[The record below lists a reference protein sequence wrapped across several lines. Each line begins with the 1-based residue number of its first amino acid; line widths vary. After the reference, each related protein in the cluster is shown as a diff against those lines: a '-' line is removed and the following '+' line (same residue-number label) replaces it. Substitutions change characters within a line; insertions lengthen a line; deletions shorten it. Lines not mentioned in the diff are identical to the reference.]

1 MLLSSAKRR
10 FSTTVILGFALL
22 SGSCLNHRPAQFAS
36 SFYSTFSVRE
46 LVERNQSA
54 SGFKCVRPA
63 GGGNGGNDFSVIGS
77 QRPGSSRAE
86 FKAHKGDSFTCE
98 LRPGENFD
106 EQPFFDVLKLDT
118 ERELRANGAQIS
130 DSGPA
135 KPVGFYF
142 AYTASS
148 VRGRIQVSGS
158 RVGDRYYDVHA
169 QLDEN
174 GN

>member
-10 FSTTVILGFALL
+10 FSTAVILGFALL
-22 SGSCLNHRPAQFAS
+22 SGSCLHGRPAPLGS
-36 SFYSTFSVRE
+36 SFYSNFSVRE

-63 GGGNGGNDFSVIGS
+63 GGGGGGSDFNVISS
-77 QRPGSSRAE
+77 QRAGSSKAE
-86 FKAHKGDSFTCE
+86 FKIHKGDSFTCE
-98 LRPGENFD
+98 LKPGDNFD

-118 ERELRANGAQIS
+118 ERALRANGAQIS

-135 KPVGFYF
+135 KPAGFYF
-142 AYTASS
+142 TYTASS

-158 RVGDRYYDVHA
+158 RTGDRYYNVHA
-169 QLDEN
+169 ELDEN

>member
-1 MLLSSAKRR
+1 MLLSTAKRR
-10 FSTTVILGFALL
+10 FSTVVILGFALL
-22 SGSCLNHRPAQFAS
+22 SGSCLHRRPDSLAS

-63 GGGNGGNDFSVIGS
+63 GGGGGGNDFSVIGS
-77 QRPGSSRAE
+77 QRPGSSTME
-86 FKAHKGDSFTCE
+86 FKAHKGDSFVCE
-98 LRPGENFD
+98 LKPGENFD

-118 ERELRANGAQIS
+118 ERELRASGAQIS

-148 VRGRIQVSGS
+148 VHGRIQVSGS
-158 RVGDRYYDVHA
+158 RVRDRYYGVHA
-169 QLDEN
+169 ELEEN

>member
-10 FSTTVILGFALL
+10 FSTVVILGFALL
-22 SGSCLNHRPAQFAS
+22 SGACLHRRPAELGS

-54 SGFKCVRPA
+54 SGFKCVRPL
-63 GGGNGGNDFSVIGS
+63 GGGGSGNDFSVISS
-77 QRPGSSRAE
+77 QRSGSSRTE
-86 FKAHKGDSFTCE
+86 FKVHKGDSFTCE
-98 LRPGENFD
+98 LKSGDNFD

-118 ERELRANGAQIS
+118 ERALRANGAQIT

-158 RVGDRYYDVHA
+158 RIRDRYYDVHA

>member
-1 MLLSSAKRR
+1 M
-10 FSTTVILGFALL
+10 LGFALL
-22 SGSCLNHRPAQFAS
+22 SGSCLGRRQAPLGS
-36 SFYSTFSVRE
+36 SFYSNFSVRE

-63 GGGNGGNDFSVIGS
+63 GGGGGGNDFNVISS
-77 QRPGSSRAE
+77 QRPGSSKAE
-86 FKAHKGDSFTCE
+86 FTVHKGDSFACE
-98 LRPGENFD
+98 LKPGDNFD
-106 EQPFFDVLKLDT
+106 EQQFFDVLKLDT
-118 ERELRANGAQIS
+118 ERALRANGAQIS

-135 KPVGFYF
+135 KPAGFYF

-148 VRGRIQVSGS
+148 VSGRIQVSGN

>member
-1 MLLSSAKRR
+1 MLRSSAKSR
-10 FSTTVILGFALL
+10 FSTAVILGFALL
-22 SGSCLNHRPAQFAS
+22 SGSCLGRRQAQSAS
-36 SFYSTFSVRE
+36 SFYSNFSVRD

-54 SGFKCVRPA
+54 SGFKCVRPL
-63 GGGNGGNDFSVIGS
+63 GGGGGGNDFTITSP
-77 QRPGSSRAE
+77 QRPGSSRTE
-86 FKAHKGDSFTCE
+86 FKVHKGDSFACE
-98 LRPGENFD
+98 LKPGDNFD

-118 ERELRANGAQIS
+118 ERALRANGAKIS

-148 VRGRIQVSGS
+148 VRGRIQVSGN
-158 RVGDRYYDVHA
+158 RRGDRYYDVHA

>member
-10 FSTTVILGFALL
+10 FSTAVILGFALL
-22 SGSCLNHRPAQFAS
+22 SGSCLARRQAQLGS
-36 SFYSTFSVRE
+36 SFYSTFSLRE
-46 LVERNQSA
+46 LVERNQNA

-63 GGGNGGNDFSVIGS
+63 GGGGGGNDFSVISS
-77 QRPGSSRAE
+77 QRPGSSRTE
-86 FKAHKGDSFTCE
+86 YNVHKGDSFFCE
-98 LRPGENFD
+98 LKPGENFD

-118 ERELRANGAQIS
+118 ERALRANGAQIS

-148 VRGRIQVSGS
+148 VRGRIQVSGN
-158 RVGDRYYDVHA
+158 RLGDRYYGVHA
-169 QLDEN
+169 MLEEN